1 VTTTRILMIDDE
13 PLILKPLAVNLK
25 ARGYEL
31 ALATTA
37 AEGLKVAAEGHPDV
51 ILLDLGLPD
60 MDGVEVV
67 RRLRTWSNVPIIIL
81 SVRSAER
88 EKVAAFDAGADDY
101 VTKPFGMDEL
111 LARLRAFLRRTR
123 EPDDEPLVRTA
134 DFTVDLAAA
143 RVVGA
148 DGQDLH
154 LTPTEWKLV
163 EHLVRSP
170 GRLVS
175 QKALLQ
181 AVWGPEYERETHYL
195 RVYLAQV
202 RRKLEPDPAQPRY
215 FITEAGLGYR
225 FEPDRSTG
233 GEADVTG

>member
-1 VTTTRILMIDDE
+1 VTTARILMIDDE
-13 PLILKPLAVNLK
+13 PLILKPLALNLQ

-31 ALATTA
+31 ALAKTA
-37 AEGLKVAAEGHPDV
+37 AEGLTIAADGHPDV

-67 RRLRTWSNVPIIIL
+67 KRLRTWSNVPIIIL
-81 SVRSAER
+81 SVRNAER

-111 LARLRAFLRRTR
+111 LARLRAALRRTR
-123 EPDDEPLVRTA
+123 EPDDEPVVRTA
-134 DFTVDLAAA
+134 HFVVDLAAA
-143 RVVGA
+143 RVTA
-148 DGQDLH
+148 TDGEEIH
-154 LTPTEWKLV
+154 LTPTEFRIV

-170 GRLVS
+170 GRLVP

-225 FEPDRSTG
+225 FEPDRDET
-233 GEADVTG
+233 AD

>member
-1 VTTTRILMIDDE
+1 MAESRILMIDDE
-13 PLILKPLAVNLK
+13 PLILKPLALNLK
-25 ARGYEL
+25 ARGYDL

-37 AEGLKVAAEGHPDV
+37 AEGLKIAAEGHPDV

-60 MDGVEVV
+60 LDGVEVV
-67 RRLRTWSNVPIIIL
+67 KRLRTWSSVPIIIL
-81 SVRSAER
+81 SVRNAER

-111 LARLRAFLRRTR
+111 LARLRAALRRSR
-123 EPDDEPLVRTA
+123 EPDEEPVVQTA
-134 DFTVDLAAA
+134 HFSVDLAAA
-143 RVVGA
+143 RVVRT
-148 DGQDLH
+148 DGEDLH
-154 LTPTEWKLV
+154 LTPTEWKIV
-163 EHLVRSP
+163 EHLVRNP

-181 AVWGPEYERETHYL
+181 AVWGPEYEHETHYL

-225 FEPDRSTG
+225 FEPERDG
-233 GEADVTG
+233 DA

>member
-1 VTTTRILMIDDE
+1 MTTARILMIDDE
-13 PLILKPLAVNLK
+13 PLILKPLALNLQ

-31 ALATTA
+31 ALAKTG
-37 AEGLKVAAEGHPDV
+37 AEGLSIAADGHPDV

-67 RRLRTWSNVPIIIL
+67 KRLRTWSNVPIIIL
-81 SVRSAER
+81 SVRNAER

-111 LARLRAFLRRTR
+111 LARLRAALRRTR
-123 EPDDEPLVRTA
+123 EPDDEPVVHTA
-134 DFTVDLAAA
+134 HFVVDLAAA
-143 RVVGA
+143 RVTA
-148 DGQDLH
+148 TDGEEIH
-154 LTPTEWKLV
+154 LTPTEFRIV

-170 GRLVS
+170 GRLVP

-225 FEPDRSTG
+225 FEPDRDG
-233 GEADVTG
+233 D